1 MSEEIESSDT
11 SLALK
16 LLQEGS
22 HAESRALLEGIVAAD
37 SSRADAQH
45 LLGIARY
52 CQGDAV
58 GAVEA
63 FQSAIQL
70 GVDDAATYNNLGN
83 ALGDLGHHTR
93 AIAAYEAAIAR
104 APEFP
109 EPFIN
114 LGETL
119 RDMGRPGEAVAPCQR
134 ATELLPADAE
144 AWSKLGAVLFESRRY
159 ADAMA
164 AYDRALEF
172 DPDFPFAAGMA
183 LHCRMLL
190 HDWEEFTDRVAKLLQ
205 AVEAGKPATSPFI
218 LFSIPSSPAQ
228 QRRCAE
234 IYATTKYPPL
244 DSGTAA
250 TGQSRPRE
258 KVRIAYFSSDFYDH
272 PVARL
277 TAELFE
283 RHDRGRFEIIGFSCA
298 ATPMDAMRRRLES
311 AFCRFIDVRGRS
323 DDEIAALARSMEID
337 IAVDLT
343 GFTGTVRSGIF
354 ARRVAPL
361 QVSYL
366 GYLGSMGAPYID
378 YLIADSIVVPPEAR
392 ADYSEKVVHL
402 PGCFQVNGSHRQMA
416 GRGITRSDAGL
427 PAAEFVFCC
436 FNNSYKITPPV
447 FDAWMEILRQT
458 GSSVLWL
465 VEGDPAAA
473 RRLKDAARIRGIAAE
488 RIVIAPRMD
497 LATYLA
503 SYRLAD
509 LFLDSF
515 YYSAGTTGSDAL
527 WTGLPVLTCPV
538 ATFTG
543 RVAAS
548 LLHAVGLPE
557 LVAESPADYVSI
569 AVGLALD
576 PARMQALRSRLEQNL
591 PGCALFDTPRFVG
604 HLEDAY
610 LQMLDRF
617 DNGLAPEH
625 LAVSG

>member
-1 MSEEIESSDT
+1 MGEEIESSET
-11 SLALK
+11 GHALQ
-16 LLQEGS
+16 LLQQGS
-22 HAESRALLEGIVAAD
+22 HAESRALLERIVAAD
-37 SSRADAQH
+37 PSRADAQH

-52 CQGDAV
+52 WQGDAM
-58 GAVEA
+58 GAVDA
-63 FQSAIQL
+63 FQSAIRL

-83 ALGDLGHHTR
+83 ALGDLGHHTQ
-93 AIAAYEAAIAR
+93 AIAAYQAAIAR
-104 APEFP
+104 APDLP
-109 EPFIN
+109 ETYMN
-114 LGETL
+114 LGDTL
-119 RDMGRPGEAVAPCQR
+119 REIGYPEQAIGAYQH

-144 AWSKLGAVLFESRRY
+144 AWNKLGAALFESRRY

-164 AYDRALEF
+164 AYDRTLEC
-172 DPDFPFAAGMA
+172 DPDFPFVAGMA

-190 HDWEEFTDRVAKLLQ
+190 HDWQDFTERVGSLLQ
-205 AVEAGKPATSPFI
+205 AVDAGKPAASPFI
-218 LFSIPSSPAQ
+218 LFSIASSPAQ

-234 IYATTKYPPL
+234 IYAATKYPPL
-244 DSGTAA
+244 ESGTAR
-250 TGQSRPRE
+250 GQDRPRE

-283 RHDRGRFEIIGFSCA
+283 RHDRGRFEVIGISCA
-298 ATPMDAMRRRLES
+298 ATPLDAMRHRLES
-311 AFCRFIDVRGRS
+311 AFCRFFDVRGQT
-323 DDEIAALARSMEID
+323 DDDVAALARSLEID

-343 GFTGTVRSGIF
+343 GFTGKVRSGIF

-378 YLIADSIVVPPEAR
+378 YLIADSIVVPPEAQ
-392 ADYSEKVVHL
+392 ADYSEKVVYL
-402 PGCFQVNGSHRQMA
+402 PGCFQVNGSHRQLT
-416 GRGITRSDAGL
+416 GRSISRADAGL
-427 PAAEFVFCC
+427 PPAGFVFCC

-458 GSSVLWL
+458 ESSVLWL
-465 VEGDPAAA
+465 VESDEAAA
-473 RRLKDAARIRGIAAE
+473 RRLREAARVRGIAAD

-509 LFLDSF
+509 LFLDTF

-527 WTGLPVLTCPV
+527 WAGLPLLTCPV
-538 ATFTG
+538 GTLTG

-557 LVAESPADYVSI
+557 LVAGSPAEYVSI
-569 AVGLALD
+569 ARDLAAN
-576 PARMQALRSRLEQNL
+576 PSRMTALRSRLAQNL
-591 PGCALFDTPRFVG
+591 PGSALFDTPRFVG

-610 LQMLDRF
+610 LQMLERF

-625 LAVSG
+625 FAVSG

>member
-11 SLALK
+11 GLALK
-16 LLQEGS
+16 LLQQGS

-37 SSRADAQH
+37 ASRADAQH

-52 CQGDAV
+52 WQGDPL
-58 GAVEA
+58 GAVDA

-70 GVDDAATYNNLGN
+70 GVDAAATYNNLGN
-83 ALGDLGHHTR
+83 ALGDLGHHTE
-93 AIAAYEAAIAR
+93 AIAAYQAAIAR
-104 APEFP
+104 APDFP
-109 EPFIN
+109 EPYMN

-119 RDMGRPGEAVAPCQR
+119 REIGHPEQAIAAYQH
-134 ATELLPADAE
+134 ATQLLPADAE
-144 AWSKLGAVLFESRRY
+144 VWSKLGAALFESRRY

-164 AYDRALEF
+164 AYDHALEL

-190 HDWEEFTDRVAKLLQ
+190 HDWQDFTDRAESLLQ
-205 AVEAGKPATSPFI
+205 SVDAGKPATSPFI

-234 IYATTKYPPL
+234 IYAATKYPPQE
-244 DSGTAA
+244 SGTA
-250 TGQSRPRE
+250 TGQGRPRE
-258 KVRIAYFSSDFYDH
+258 KLRIAYFSSDFYDH

-283 RHDRGRFEIIGFSCA
+283 RHDRGRFEVIGFSCA
-298 ATPMDAMRRRLES
+298 ATPLDAMRRRLES
-311 AFCRFIDVRGRS
+311 AFCCFFDVRGQT
-323 DDEIAALARSMEID
+323 DGDVAALARSLEID

-343 GFTGTVRSGIF
+343 GFTGKVRSGIF

-366 GYLGSMGAPYID
+366 GYLGSMGTPYID
-378 YLIADSIVVPPEAR
+378 YLIADSIVVPPSAR
-392 ADYSEKVVHL
+392 TDFSEKIVYL
-402 PGCFQVNGSHRQMA
+402 PGCFQVNGSHRHSA
-416 GRGITRSDAGL
+416 ECGITRADAGL
-427 PAAEFVFCC
+427 PAAGFVFCC

-447 FDAWMEILRQT
+447 FDAWMEILRRT
-458 GSSVLWL
+458 ESSVLWL
-465 VEGDPAAA
+465 VESDKAAA
-473 RRLKDAARIRGIAAE
+473 QRLREAARVRGVAE
-488 RIVIAPRMD
+488 DRIVIAPRMD

-503 SYRLAD
+503 RYRLAD

-527 WTGLPVLTCPV
+527 WAGLPVLTCPV
-538 ATFTG
+538 ETFTG

-557 LVAESPADYVSI
+557 LVARSPAEYVSI

-576 PARMQALRSRLEQNL
+576 PVRMNALRSRLAQNL
-591 PGCALFDTPRFVG
+591 PGSALFDTPRFVG
-604 HLEDAY
+604 HLEQAY
-610 LQMLDRF
+610 LQMLERF

-625 LAVSG
+625 FAVSA